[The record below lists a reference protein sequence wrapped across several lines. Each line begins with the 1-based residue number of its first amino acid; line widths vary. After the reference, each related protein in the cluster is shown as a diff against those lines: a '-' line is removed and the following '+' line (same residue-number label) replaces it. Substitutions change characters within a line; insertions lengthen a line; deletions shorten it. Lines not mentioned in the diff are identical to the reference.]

1 VKKSSLSEPGQ
12 LRIFITVSEEPVYIN
27 PFIKKLIHSLH
38 HEIVGIGIQQ
48 GKSAVAG
55 KTLGRKIKYLFSLS
69 IISEPWN
76 LLKRAVIFGCFLF
89 FERIAFT
96 GIQNP
101 LSVGTAAR
109 YYNIPVIQCKNI
121 NSRDCIEFLKAQD
134 LDVIIN
140 QAQIILSKDFI
151 EVPRIGCLNRH
162 AALLPKYRGR
172 LAPFWA
178 YVNGEK
184 ESGLSIHFIDE
195 KLDNGPILVQEP
207 VPIKRLDTVDTLL
220 DRIFLE
226 IAPEAMLKALE
237 LIRSGEYEDHLIDN
251 DDSKASC
258 FSSPGVKDALRY
270 RRVVLRRW
278 IIGI

>member
-1 VKKSSLSEPGQ
+1 M
-12 LRIFITVSEEPVYIN
+12 SEEPIYIN

-38 HEIVGIGIQQ
+38 HEIVGIGIQK

-55 KTLGRKIKYLFSLS
+55 KTLGRKVKYLLSLA
-69 IISEPWN
+69 IISDPWN
-76 LLKRAVIFGCFLF
+76 LLKRAFIFCSFLF
-89 FERIAFT
+89 FERIAFI

-101 LSVGTAAR
+101 FSVSTAAR
-109 YYNIPVIQCKNI
+109 QYNIPVIHCENI
-121 NSRDCIEFLKAQD
+121 NSKDFIKFLEDQN

-151 EVPRIGCLNRH
+151 EVPRVGCLNRH

-178 YVNGEK
+178 YLNGEK

-195 KLDNGPILVQEP
+195 KLDNGPILVQKR
-207 VPIKRLDTVDTLL
+207 VPIKRWDTVDTLL
-220 DRIFLE
+220 DRIFLKV
-226 IAPEAMLKALE
+226 APDAMLEALE
-237 LIRSGEYEDHLIDN
+237 LIRSDCYEDYLTDN
-251 DDSKASC
+251 DASKASY
-258 FSSPGVKDALRY
+258 FSSPGLKDAFRY
-270 RRVVLRRW
+270 RLVALRRW

>member
-1 VKKSSLSEPGQ
+1 MKQAVKKSSLSKPGQ

-27 PFIKKLIHSLH
+27 PFIKRLIHSLH
-38 HEIVGIGIQQ
+38 HEIVGIGIQK
-48 GKSAVAG
+48 GRSAVAG
-55 KTLGRKIKYLFSLS
+55 KTLGRKFKYLFSLA
-69 IISEPWN
+69 IISDPWN

-101 LSVGTAAR
+101 FSVRTAAR
-109 YYNIPVIQCKNI
+109 QYDIPVIPCENI
-121 NSRDCIEFLKAQD
+121 NSSDFIRYLEDKD

-140 QAQIILSKDFI
+140 QAQVILSKDFI
-151 EVPRIGCLNRH
+151 RVPRVGCLNRH

-195 KLDNGPILVQEP
+195 KLDNGPILVQNRFP
-207 VPIKRLDTVDTLL
+207 LSGWILWIHCWTG
-220 DRIFLE
+220 FSQ

-237 LIRSGEYEDHLIDN
+237 LIRQESMEDHLIDN

-258 FSSPGVKDALRY
+258 FSSPV
-270 RRVVLRRW
+270 
-278 IIGI
+278 

>member
-1 VKKSSLSEPGQ
+1 MKRSSLSKPGQ

-38 HEIVGIGIQQ
+38 HEIVGIGIQK

-55 KTLGRKIKYLFSLS
+55 KTLGRKIKYLSSLA
-69 IISEPWN
+69 IISDPWN

-89 FERIAFT
+89 FERIGFT

-101 LSVGTAAR
+101 FSVTAAAR
-109 YYNIPVIQCKNI
+109 QYDIPVIFCENI
-121 NSRDCIEFLKAQD
+121 NSKDFIRFLEDQN

-140 QAQIILSKDFI
+140 QAQVILSKDFI
-151 EVPRIGCLNRH
+151 EVPRVGCLNRH

-178 YVNGEK
+178 YLNGEK

-195 KLDNGPILVQEP
+195 KLDNGPILVQKP

-220 DRIFLE
+220 DRIFQRV
-226 IAPEAMLKALE
+226 APDAMLEALE
-237 LIRSGEYEDHLIDN
+237 LIRSGRYEDHLIEN
-251 DDSKASC
+251 DDSKASY
-258 FSSPGVKDALRY
+258 FSSPGLKDALRY
-270 RRVVLRRW
+270 RLVLLRRW